1 MKSTIF
7 LCWAGSSIKSVP
19 RTYSANFAGSEAS
32 SGAMSPSIE
41 TARLRADDRAGQ
53 EEMRCNASSVE
64 PVLQSLHEPSDRL
77 LRNLEISASR
87 PQQFTRRRI
96 LMLLCLVVR
105 GKPLQIDR

>member
-32 SGAMSPSIE
+32 SGAMSPSVE

-53 EEMRCNASSVE
+53 EEMRCNASDHVRHKD
-64 PVLQSLHEPSDRL
+64 VWQS
-77 LRNLEISASR
+77 IS
-87 PQQFTRRRI
+87 
-96 LMLLCLVVR
+96 
-105 GKPLQIDR
+105 PLYPATFV

>member
-32 SGAMSPSIE
+32 SGVMSPSVE

-53 EEMRCNASSVE
+53 EEIAIYDRGIAHVWKTGGGL
-64 PVLQSLHEPSDRL
+64 LQS
-77 LRNLEISASR
+77 
-87 PQQFTRRRI
+87 
-96 LMLLCLVVR
+96 
-105 GKPLQIDR
+105 

>member
-32 SGAMSPSIE
+32 SGAMSPSVE
-41 TARLRADDRAGQ
+41 TAQLRADDRAGQ

-64 PVLQSLHEPSDRL
+64 PVLQSLHEPL

-105 GKPLQIDR
+105 GKPLQIDK